1 MTDLPDRLILGM
13 VGLTVPLDL
22 YALARVMTR
31 FQVGIDA
38 GLHPFGGSWHPP
50 LGSLVPLVA
59 CLVGGVLLT
68 VIVKIA
74 TVRGVPEHSTA
85 NTLSN

>member
-1 MTDLPDRLILGM
+1 L
-13 VGLTVPLDL
+13 LTVPLDL

-31 FQVGIDA
+31 FAVGIDA
-38 GLHPFGGSWHPP
+38 GLHPLGGSWHPP
-50 LGSLVPLVA
+50 LGSVVPLVA
-59 CLVGGVLLT
+59 CLVGGALLT
-68 VIVKIA
+68 VMVRIS